1 MRILYLETLD
11 PKTQIFQFKIKFGTK
26 TNSNMQNLM
35 LMFPFSAFEWK
46 YSISINLIHNIEI
59 FDLSG
64 NLVPR
69 RIYICRTKR

>member
-1 MRILYLETLD
+1 MGILYLERLD
-11 PKTQIFQFKIKFGTK
+11 PKTQICQFKIKFGTK